1 MDIAIE
7 RTQDHEATE
16 NSQAAR
22 NIDDASQEVEKLL
35 TEGRTRGSISVSQ
48 LNTILPKDRV
58 SSEEIEDTMAMLS
71 EMGIDVVEDATEE
84 GANTPDTAKV
94 PPNSIGRKLDD
105 SISGQ
110 TDDPVRMYLREM
122 GTVKLL
128 SREGEVAIAK
138 RIEAGRERLISG
150 LCESP
155 LTMQALSNWYGALL
169 DESILLRDFIDIG
182 STYSETLGMDNAP
195 TYSAPT
201 DVDSE
206 EEEFDEPS
214 LSLSAIQ
221 EAIEPDILE
230 NLKEISTTYRKLHR
244 LRDKQ
249 FSALST
255 GSALPAST
263 PGTYERHRTK
273 ILEHIGRLSLNE
285 LTIETLIDELRTH
298 SKNLVGLEGKLLRLA
313 TDCGVKRE
321 DFLKR
326 YFGHEVDPYWL
337 NAMSRVKAKGWK
349 KFATAHRDEVKQL
362 REKVREIAESVRMP
376 MDEFRHVAQTVRKG
390 DREASQAKK
399 EMVEANLRL
408 VISIAKKYTNRGL
421 QFLDLIQEGNIGLM
435 KAVDKFEYRRGYKFS
450 TYATWWIRQAITRS
464 IADQARTIRV
474 PVHMI
479 ETTNKVLRA
488 SHQLLHEIGREPTPE
503 ELAKQLDIPLEKIRQ
518 VQKIAKDPISLE
530 TPVGDEENSHLGD
543 FIEDKNAI
551 VPLDAAVRADL
562 SVVTTKA
569 LAGLTA
575 REERILRMRF
585 GIGLNTDHTLE
596 EVGVRFS
603 VTRERIRQIEAKAIR
618 KLRHP
623 TRSQSLRSF
632 LDHNN

>member
-7 RTQDHEATE
+7 QTQNHDQADNVQATLDIGD
-16 NSQAAR
+16 
-22 NIDDASQEVEKLL
+22 IDRETEKLL
-35 TEGRTRGSISVSQ
+35 AAGKERGNITLSQ
-48 LNTILPKDRV
+48 LNSILPQDQV
-58 SSEEIEDTMAMLS
+58 TSEQIEDMMAMLT
-71 EMGIDVVEDATEE
+71 EMGIDVVDDTSPEE
-84 GANTPDTAKV
+84 PAEAEEIKQSIKTA
-94 PPNSIGRKLDD
+94 PTGNLNDQGL
-105 SISGQ
+105 

-122 GTVKLL
+122 GSVKLL

-138 RIEAGRERLISG
+138 RIEAGRERLVTA
-150 LCESP
+150 LRESP
-155 LTMQALSNWYGALL
+155 LTMWAVSEWYA
-169 DESILLRDFIDIG
+169 SIVEETATIRDIINLETTFAQG
-182 STYSETLGMDNAP
+182 QSEPVAVSDDTED
-195 TYSAPT
+195 
-201 DVDSE
+201 DD
-206 EEEFDEPS
+206 EEFDEINTS
-214 LSLSAIQ
+214 LAAMD
-221 EAIEPDILE
+221 ETVREDVLE
-230 NLKEISTTYRKLHR
+230 NFGKIAATYRKLHR

-249 FSALST
+249 FSLAIEGKSLAET
-255 GSALPAST
+255 T
-263 PGTYERHRTK
+263 NRTYEKHCK
-273 ILEHIGRLSLNE
+273 VLLECVQCVHLNE
-285 LTIETLIDELRTH
+285 ARIEQLIEEIRAI
-298 SKNLVGLEGKLLRLA
+298 SKNLMQSEGKLMRLA
-313 TDCGVKRE
+313 SECGVKRD

-326 YFGHEVDPYWL
+326 YFGRELDPYWL
-337 NAMSRVKAKGWK
+337 NSMSRVKTKGWK
-349 KFATAHRDEVKQL
+349 KFATKHRDDIKQI
-362 REKVREIAESVRMP
+362 RRQIAEVAETARMP
-376 MDEFRHVAQTVRKG
+376 LDEFRRISQAIQKG
-390 DREASQAKK
+390 NREAGEAKK

-503 ELAKQLDIPLEKIRQ
+503 ELAKRLDIPLEKIRQ

-530 TPVGDEENSHLGD
+530 TPVGDEENSQLGD
-543 FIEDKNAI
+543 FIEDKNAVI
-551 VPLDAAVRADL
+551 PIDAAVRADL
-562 SVVTTKA
+562 RIATTKA
-569 LAGLTA
+569 LEGLTA

-585 GIGLNTDHTLE
+585 GIGMNTDHTLE
-596 EVGVRFS
+596 EVGVTFS

-632 LDHNN
+632 LDH